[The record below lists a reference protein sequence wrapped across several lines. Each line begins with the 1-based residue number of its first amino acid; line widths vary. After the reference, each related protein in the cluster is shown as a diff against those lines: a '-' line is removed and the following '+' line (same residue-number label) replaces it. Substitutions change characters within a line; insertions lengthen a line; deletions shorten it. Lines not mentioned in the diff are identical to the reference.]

1 MECGDKNNFIPFLQL
16 IVKLALIKIMTIRVT
31 KSSFDKLKIKIQT
44 TNSQSALLM
53 RTKIPGLL

>member
-31 KSSFDKLKIKIQT
+31 KSSFDKLKIKN
-44 TNSQSALLM
+44 TNH
-53 RTKIPGLL
+53 